1 MANEVKHRKKGSS
14 SKNGNDAQRN
24 APSTGQQIQDEEP
37 KKPMV
42 GSTVSSQTPAS
53 LEVRTVLCLLCV
65 AICGGLSWL
74 VFEQFRS
81 FSMLELKYQSLQTR
95 SGALEEVEDK
105 IKLIFG
111 KLKETEE
118 AVMTFKALDIAQRT
132 EHLQRDIS
140 SLKAWSGAIS
150 KKREQLEGN
159 LTTLQTAITKIETS
173 TVAITKDVSM
183 KINAV
188 KTDVRRIS
196 GFESDINS
204 LMESVDEL
212 ETKLDK
218 VEKTTVQSIGDSLAA
233 SIDRFNELKDAISRN
248 SERVDLMKKRLGE
261 LRSNFSNNS
270 EKLQDLESDRLKVI
284 QAVHFANDL
293 KPKVFTIR
301 KDMSQVENTLN
312 DLSLR
317 IGRLAR
323 DLLGREKEIVLIN
336 DKLYNLTVMKS
347 EILDL
352 SHEIGSDLE
361 TS

>member
-1 MANEVKHRKKGSS
+1 
-14 SKNGNDAQRN
+14 
-24 APSTGQQIQDEEP
+24 
-37 KKPMV
+37 
-42 GSTVSSQTPAS
+42 
-53 LEVRTVLCLLCV
+53 
-65 AICGGLSWL
+65 
-74 VFEQFRS
+74 
-81 FSMLELKYQSLQTR
+81 
-95 SGALEEVEDK
+95 
-105 IKLIFG
+105 
-111 KLKETEE
+111 
-118 AVMTFKALDIAQRT
+118 MTFKALDIAQRT

-140 SLKAWSGAIS
+140 SLKAWSSTIS
-150 KKREQLEGN
+150 EKREQLEGN

-204 LMESVDEL
+204 LMESVDQL

-233 SIDRFNELKDAISRN
+233 SIDRFNELKDEISRN

-270 EKLQDLESDRLKVI
+270 EKLQDLESDRIKVI

-317 IGRLAR
+317 IGRLAH